1 MRIIARLDIKN
12 RNLIKGI
19 NLEGLRV
26 LGTPNNFAL
35 KYYNEGIDE
44 LIFMDSVASLYG
56 RNNLYEIIFEAS
68 KNIFIPLTVGG
79 GIRSLED
86 AKKAF
91 NAGADKITVNTAAV
105 ENPNLIN
112 DLSEKF
118 GSQSLVLSVEA
129 KKISEDNWEVFT
141 NNGRQETGINVI
153 DWISNA
159 ATRGIGEILL
169 TSVDMEGTRKG
180 FDYELLQ
187 KVTKKVQVPV
197 IASGGFGNPEHMI
210 KAFSNCAID
219 AIAIADAL
227 HFNRYK
233 INELKDIAINNNLD
247 VSKQNE
253 KNNNI
258 RLWMWKHSKFA
269 KSNQKGWI

>member
-1 MRIIARLDIKN
+1 MRIIGRLDIKN
-12 RNLIKGI
+12 SNLIKGI
-19 NLEGLRV
+19 NLEGLRI
-26 LGTPNNFAL
+26 LGKPNDFAL
-35 KYYNEGIDE
+35 KYYDEGIDE
-44 LIFMDSVASLYG
+44 LIFIDSVASLYG

-79 GIRSLED
+79 GIRTLD
-86 AKKAF
+86 DVKKAF

-112 DLSEKF
+112 SISEKF

-129 KKISEDNWEVFT
+129 KKIKHGCWEVFT
-141 NNGRQETGINVI
+141 NNGREETGINVI
-153 DWISNA
+153 DWVTNA
-159 ATRGIGEILL
+159 EVRGIGEILL

-187 KVTKKVQVPV
+187 KVTKVVQVPV
-197 IASGGFGNPEHMI
+197 IASGGFGSPDHMI
-210 KAFSNCAID
+210 KAFSDCSID

-233 INELKDIAINNNLD
+233 VEELK
-247 VSKQNE
+247 
-253 KNNNI
+253 NI
-258 RLWMWKHSKFA
+258 A
-269 KSNQKGWI
+269 KSNDLNNSK

>member
-1 MRIIARLDIKN
+1 
-12 RNLIKGI
+12 
-19 NLEGLRV
+19 
-26 LGTPNNFAL
+26 
-35 KYYNEGIDE
+35 
-44 LIFMDSVASLYG
+44 MDSVASLYG

-247 VSKQNE
+247 VSK
-253 KNNNI
+253 
-258 RLWMWKHSKFA
+258 
-269 KSNQKGWI
+269 

>member
-141 NNGRQETGINVI
+141 NNGRQENNKNISFQGI
-153 DWISNA
+153 
-159 ATRGIGEILL
+159 
-169 TSVDMEGTRKG
+169 
-180 FDYELLQ
+180 
-187 KVTKKVQVPV
+187 
-197 IASGGFGNPEHMI
+197 
-210 KAFSNCAID
+210 
-219 AIAIADAL
+219 
-227 HFNRYK
+227 
-233 INELKDIAINNNLD
+233 
-247 VSKQNE
+247 
-253 KNNNI
+253 
-258 RLWMWKHSKFA
+258 
-269 KSNQKGWI
+269 